1 MKRLFLI
8 FGFLGFGLL
17 LGIGLGLFLGWV
29 AWPTEFTDANP
40 SILAEEYKQE
50 YLLMLATDYA
60 LTGDLPIARQ
70 KVSSLGD
77 RGEDFLF
84 SYTLDQILQGS
95 NPDEIH
101 LLAQLAND
109 LGRYSPAMDP
119 YLTTEAIPQ
128 P

>member
-1 MKRLFLI
+1 MKRWLLI
-8 FGFLGFGLL
+8 LGFLAIGLII
-17 LGIGLGLFLGWV
+17 GIGLGLFLGWV

-40 SILAEEYKQE
+40 STLAEEYKQE

-60 LTGDLPIARQ
+60 LTGDLSTARQ
-70 KVSSLGD
+70 KVPSLGEG
-77 RGEDFLF
+77 GEDYLF
-84 SYTLDQILQGS
+84 SFTLDQILQGG
-95 NPDEIH
+95 NPDEIY

-119 YLTTEAIPQ
+119 YLKTEAIPQ